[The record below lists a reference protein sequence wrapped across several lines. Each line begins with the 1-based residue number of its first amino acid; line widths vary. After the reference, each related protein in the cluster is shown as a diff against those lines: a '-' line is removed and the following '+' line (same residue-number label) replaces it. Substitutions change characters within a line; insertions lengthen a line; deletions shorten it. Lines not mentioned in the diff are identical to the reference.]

1 MKPQTILALFILALA
16 LAGCGPVASDTT
28 TTTYTTTTTAAAE
41 LSQDNN
47 KALCVGV
54 VVIGSCNTTATQ
66 TQTAAQPA
74 APART
79 PAGDWI
85 WPLSAIRF

>member
-1 MKPQTILALFILALA
+1 MKPQTILALSILALA

-41 LSQDNN
+41 L
-47 KALCVGV
+47 VR
-54 VVIGSCNTTATQ
+54 TTIRRSVWAWWSSAHAIPRRHKHRRRHNRPRQLGRRRVT
-66 TQTAAQPA
+66 
-74 APART
+74 
-79 PAGDWI
+79 WI